1 MRATCS
7 FIVEFNLHVQIV
19 LDFQGCPSKLPS
31 VNRDHYKTALEAARQ
46 ELAELE
52 DQRAKIDKRIS
63 ELQHGIVGLSA
74 LAPDHPDAEKPQSMM
89 DVLTGVGVDTGLT
102 DATRMITSSFGFPM
116 TPKQVRDALLHLG
129 YDLSGYSNILASLHT
144 IMKRLAKSQ
153 ELINILDDK
162 GNELG
167 AYAWNPA
174 VSVRRQKPVSA
185 SFDMNIES
193 LHGAKRTLNE
203 ETAEPTWKKLGL
215 RPAPLSK
222 DVVKKLKEKR
232 TEWDKYL
239 TEGGGIVLSNPP
251 YFATGKRLT
260 ARQRRELQQA
270 REEVEEVELR
280 KQRGEF
286 DRSKKGSGSKTN

>member
-1 MRATCS
+1 MCKL
-7 FIVEFNLHVQIV
+7 IVQIPLDSPQQV
-19 LDFQGCPSKLPS
+19 LVNSRPMSK
-31 VNRDHYKTALEAARQ
+31 DHYKNALEAARK
-46 ELAELE
+46 ELAKLE
-52 DQRAKIDKRIS
+52 DERGKIDKRIS

-116 TPKQVRDALLHLG
+116 TPKQVRDALSHLG

-144 IMKRLAKSQ
+144 IMKRLARSG
-153 ELINILDDK
+153 ELINIVDDK

-185 SFDMNIES
+185 SFGMNVES
-193 LHGAKRTLNE
+193 LHGAKKTLNE
-203 ETAEPTWKKLGL
+203 ETGEPRSKKLGL
-215 RPAPLSK
+215 KPALLSK

-232 TEWDKYL
+232 AEWDRYL

-251 YFATGKRLT
+251 YFANGKRLT

-270 REEVEEVELR
+270 RQAVEEADLGKPRRES
-280 KQRGEF
+280 E
-286 DRSKKGSGSKTN
+286 RSKSA